1 MIKKGIP
8 TSIQSNGSWEGRYG
22 VMYKFEISFNNGDSG
37 EYSSKSES
45 QTYFKEGEEASYE
58 FIGGKYPKIKPHREG
73 FSGSKGGFS
82 TPTINTSKD
91 ELICRQ
97 NALTSAVRSLGEGC
111 KAEEYI
117 HRAEIFK
124 QYTFEGKTPEAIE
137 EMTGTALPF

>member
-1 MIKKGIP
+1 MIKKAIV
-8 TSIQSNGSWEGRYG
+8 QSVQANGTWESKYG
-22 VMYKFEISFNNGDSG
+22 VMYKYEVSFDNGDSG
-37 EYSSKSES
+37 EYSSKNEN
-45 QTYFKEGEEASYE
+45 QIYFKEGDEVSYE

-73 FSGSKGGFS
+73 FNNSQKPLYS
-82 TPTINTSKD
+82 NNSKD

-111 KAEEYI
+111 KVEEYI

-124 QYTFEGKTPEAIE
+124 QYTFDGKTPEGIE